1 MIMERREVGQQIDSV
16 LLPFLQSIDE
26 TDTQRL
32 LERLV
37 VDHAEPII
45 KNIISHKMH
54 VSRGYA
60 RGDRVAEDAEEMH
73 GEIIVQL
80 LSRLSRLK
88 ERPDGKNVTNFRGY
102 VAAIT
107 YSAWHDHLRRKYP
120 QRHLLKNRLRYL
132 LSHRTSFAVWESE
145 DKDWLC
151 GLAAWSHQRSS
162 LAGTRRLQELRGP

>member
-73 GEIIVQL
+73 
-80 LSRLSRLK
+80 
-88 ERPDGKNVTNFRGY
+88 DGKNVTNFRGY